1 MKNDKT
7 YKKLEENWK
16 KLKEG
21 IMPPMLAFNT
31 GAQLATA
38 NAGRQIANNAS
49 EPTTRQEAAAEVARL
64 RKIIANEVEYNYGR
78 MTDEAQTHL
87 ERVWEL
93 EERFK
98 LPSSTP
104 QEKV

>member
-16 KLKEG
+16 KMEEA
-21 IMPPMLAFNT
+21 PFFNLPAVVA
-31 GAQLATA
+31 AQNAAA

-78 MTDEAQTHL
+78 MTDDAQTHL

-93 EERFK
+93 EKRFK

-104 QEKV
+104 QAKV